1 MAKEIKQKIVL
12 DGEQEYNRAIK
23 EAQRNLK
30 TLRSELKAET
40 AELGRNATEQQKAEA
55 KAKSLQKQIAEQEKI
70 VKTLKEALAEVKEKY
85 GDNADEVA
93 KWEQKLNAARTTL
106 ADMKNGLDG
115 IGTGFQGMQANA
127 AQATVATKSVA
138 DALGSIG
145 AAGGNMSDA
154 IENIFTGM
162 IERVTDAAEQLWALI
177 SETAAKANNWT
188 DLGSYYGSSAQEMQ
202 MWANSIKAAGGDF
215 EKFINIVNQLTFN
228 KKPEEITELL
238 GISKENYQNDVQ
250 YVLAVMDSIEQKK
263 KELGQGWYDETMT
276 ALFSRRSK
284 EFNWFIS
291 NAHGHINEQTG
302 EWINGWRDN
311 PERFNGEAGG
321 IGMTDKELGTMNDLY
336 IKIQEIETKWDAI
349 KSKVAAGF
357 GQVSLDLLV
366 NVEGTLDGI
375 ADYMNATNDSE
386 KQAALDKIRANVEEF
401 FRKLGEVVRDCIHI
415 LHDVG
420 DSLSESDDPL
430 TSMIGDILVK
440 LSEGLQWM
448 VDHTEEVK
456 GAFEA
461 IFGLWLLGKLA
472 AAAGALG
479 SILLKIEAIKA
490 FKGISIAS
498 TAVEGAG
505 AAAGGTWAGAFAKA
519 AIKAVPWIAGVLTFF
534 ENAIT
539 PQGNDDL
546 YDAEGN
552 VTALGQSLGITGTQ
566 KENETAWKQ
575 SEQGKNSIWGG
586 KGDRIEAAGMVTRSQ
601 YNALNQ
607 LWENYSGLVKTNA
620 SQEEL
625 LKTAQKAFE
634 GEEEKLQGYLEK
646 ILELRDSGKR
656 PGELPLEWFGVPSGD
671 EIEEDV
677 DLDADKYSDQ
687 DRDQAV
693 QDWWDAWKNAS
704 NGDEPWTEEENAF
717 SWFQEVFG
725 DKAGEVFDRI
735 IQKLDEMDDQTKL
748 EDIPEDWWRTTG
760 NWNDTGDNITGSD
773 LRTFRGLP
781 ASMQSAVQRGAA
793 AGVAGIQVRLDGR
806 AVGEMVAPYVSTII
820 ARDIV

>member
-12 DGEQEYNRAIK
+12 EGEKEYNQAIK
-23 EAQRNLK
+23 EAQRNLR

-40 AELGRNATEQQKAEA
+40 AELGKNATEQQKAEA

-93 KWEQKLNAARTTL
+93 KWEQKLNTARATL

-145 AAGGNMSDA
+145 SAGGNMSDA

-162 IERVTDAAEQLWALI
+162 IDRVTDAAEQMWDMI

-188 DLGSYYGSSAQEMQ
+188 DIAGYWGTDAQTIQ
-202 MWANSIKAAGGDF
+202 QYARAVGASANSFDDLQSAVSKIVMGGKGKTIAELIGVSD
-215 EKFINIVNQLTFN
+215 VNYKN
-228 KKPEEITELL
+228 EWD
-238 GISKENYQNDVQ
+238 YAM
-250 YVLAVMDSIEQKK
+250 AVMDQLQKMSKSGQNMTPIYEQIFGERKSTK
-263 KELGQGWYDETMT
+263 VMDLVNDWETIQN
-276 ALFSRRSK
+276 LLP
-284 EFNWFIS
+284 
-291 NAHGHINEQTG
+291 Q
-302 EWINGWRDN
+302 
-311 PERFNGEAGG
+311 FNGNNSGY
-321 IGMTDKELGTMNDLY
+321 GMSDGALGTMNDLWVS
-336 IKIQEIETKWDAI
+336 INTIEQKWQAI
-349 KSKVAAGF
+349 KENIAAGF
-357 GQVSLDLLV
+357 GVASLDLLV

-375 ADYMNATNDSE
+375 ADYMNAKNDSE

-401 FRKLGEVVRDCIHI
+401 FTKLAEVIRSSLHI

-420 DSLSESDDPL
+420 ENLSGSDDPL
-430 TSMIGDILVK
+430 TSAIGNILVK
-440 LSEGLQWM
+440 LSESLQWM
-448 VDHTEEVK
+448 VDHSEEVK

-490 FKGISIAS
+490 FKGISVAS
-498 TAVEGAG
+498 GAVESAG
-505 AAAGGTWAGAFAKA
+505 AAAGGTWAGAFARGA
-519 AIKAVPWIAGVLTFF
+519 VKAVPWIAGLLTFF

-552 VTALGQSLGITGTQ
+552 PTELGQSLGITGTQ

-575 SEQGKNSIWGG
+575 SEEGKNSIWGG
-586 KGDRIEAAGMVTRSQ
+586 KGDRIEAAGMVTRGQ

-656 PGELPLEWFGVPSGD
+656 PGELPLEWFGVPSG
-671 EIEEDV
+671 EEEEESV
-677 DLDADKYSDQ
+677 DLDRDRYDDQ
-687 DRDQAV
+687 DREQAV

-725 DKAGEVFDRI
+725 DQAGEVFDRI
-735 IQKLDEMDDQTKL
+735 IQKLDEMEDQTKL
-748 EDIPEDWWRTTG
+748 EDIPDDWWRTTG

>member
-145 AAGGNMSDA
+145 SAGGNMSDA

-162 IERVTDAAEQLWALI
+162 IDRVMDAAEQMWDMI

-188 DLGSYYGSSAQEMQ
+188 DIAGYWGTDAQTIQ
-202 MWANSIKAAGGDF
+202 QYARAVGASANSFDDLQSAVSKIVMGGKGKTIAELIGVSD
-215 EKFINIVNQLTFN
+215 VNYKN
-228 KKPEEITELL
+228 EWD
-238 GISKENYQNDVQ
+238 YAM
-250 YVLAVMDSIEQKK
+250 AVMDQLQKMSKSGQNMTPIYEQIFGERKSTK
-263 KELGQGWYDETMT
+263 VMDLVNDWETIQD
-276 ALFSRRSK
+276 LLP
-284 EFNWFIS
+284 
-291 NAHGHINEQTG
+291 Q
-302 EWINGWRDN
+302 
-311 PERFNGEAGG
+311 FNGNNSGY
-321 IGMTDKELGTMNDLY
+321 GMSDGALGTMNDLWVS
-336 IKIQEIETKWDAI
+336 INTIEQKWLAI
-349 KSKVAAGF
+349 KENIAAGF
-357 GQVSLDLLV
+357 GVASLDLLV

-375 ADYMNATNDSE
+375 ADYMNAKNDSE

-401 FRKLGEVVRDCIHI
+401 FTKLAEVIRSCLHI
-415 LHDVG
+415 LRDVG
-420 DSLSESDDPL
+420 ENLSESDDPL
-430 TSMIGDILVK
+430 TSAIGSILVK
-440 LSEGLQWM
+440 LSESLQWM
-448 VDHTEEVK
+448 VDHSEEVK
-456 GAFEA
+456 LAFEA

-472 AAAGALG
+472 AVAGALG

-490 FKGISIAS
+490 FKGISVAS
-498 TAVEGAG
+498 SAVESAG

-519 AIKAVPWIAGVLTFF
+519 AIKAVPWIAGLLTFF

-552 VTALGQSLGITGTQ
+552 PTELGQSLGITGTQ

-575 SEQGKNSIWGG
+575 SEEGKNSIWGG
-586 KGDRIEAAGMVTRSQ
+586 KGDRIEAAGMVTRGQ

-656 PGELPLEWFGVPSGD
+656 PGELPLEWFGVPSG
-671 EIEEDV
+671 EELEEDV

-725 DKAGEVFDRI
+725 DQAGEVFDRI
-735 IQKLDEMDDQTKL
+735 IQKLDEMEDQTKL

-760 NWNDTGDNITGSD
+760 NWTDTGDNITGSD

-781 ASMQSAVQRGAA
+781 ASMMTAVQRGAA

>member
-145 AAGGNMSDA
+145 SAGGNMSDA

-162 IERVTDAAEQLWALI
+162 IDRVMDAAEQMWDMI

-188 DLGSYYGSSAQEMQ
+188 DIAGYWGTDAQTIQ
-202 MWANSIKAAGGDF
+202 QYARAVGASANSFDDLQSAVSKIVMGGKGKTIA
-215 EKFINIVNQLTFN
+215 ELIGVSNVNYKN
-228 KKPEEITELL
+228 EWD
-238 GISKENYQNDVQ
+238 YAM
-250 YVLAVMDSIEQKK
+250 AVMDQLQKMSKSGQNMTPIYEQIFGERKSTK
-263 KELGQGWYDETMT
+263 VMDLINDWETIQD
-276 ALFSRRSK
+276 LLP
-284 EFNWFIS
+284 
-291 NAHGHINEQTG
+291 Q
-302 EWINGWRDN
+302 
-311 PERFNGEAGG
+311 FNGNNSGY
-321 IGMTDKELGTMNDLY
+321 GMSDGALGTMNDLWVS
-336 IKIQEIETKWDAI
+336 INTIEQKWLAI
-349 KSKVAAGF
+349 KENIAAGF
-357 GQVSLDLLV
+357 GVASLDLLV

-375 ADYMNATNDSE
+375 ADYMNAKNDSE

-401 FRKLGEVVRDCIHI
+401 FTKLAEVIRSCLHI
-415 LHDVG
+415 LRDVG
-420 DSLSESDDPL
+420 ENLSESDDPL
-430 TSMIGDILVK
+430 TSAIGDILVK
-440 LSEGLQWM
+440 LADSLQWM
-448 VDHTEEVK
+448 VDHSEEVK
-456 GAFEA
+456 QAFEA

-490 FKGISIAS
+490 FKGISVAS
-498 TAVEGAG
+498 SAVESAG
-505 AAAGGTWAGAFAKA
+505 AEAGGTWAGAFAKA
-519 AIKAVPWIAGVLTFF
+519 AIKAVPWIAGLLTFF

-552 VTALGQSLGITGTQ
+552 PTELGQSLGITGTQ
-566 KENETAWKQ
+566 KKNETAWKQ
-575 SEQGKNSIWGG
+575 SEEGKNSIWGG
-586 KGDRIEAAGMVTRSQ
+586 KGDRIEAAGMVTRGQ

-656 PGELPLEWFGVPSGD
+656 PGELPLEWFGVPSG
-671 EIEEDV
+671 EELEEDV

-687 DRDQAV
+687 DREQAV

-704 NGDEPWTEEENAF
+704 NGDEPWTEEESAF

-725 DKAGEVFDRI
+725 DQAGEVFDRI
-735 IQKLDEMDDQTKL
+735 IQKLDELDDQTKL

-760 NWNDTGDNITGSD
+760 NWTDTGDNITGSD
-773 LRTFRGLP
+773 LRSFRGLP
-781 ASMQSAVQRGAA
+781 ASMLSAVQRGAA

-820 ARDIV
+820 ARDIG

>member
-1 MAKEIKQKIVL
+1 MASKEIKQKIVL
-12 DGEQEYNRAIK
+12 DGEKEYNQAIK

-40 AELGRNATEQQKAEA
+40 AELGKNATEQQKAEA
-55 KAKSLQKQIAEQEKI
+55 KAKSLQKQIQEQEKI
-70 VKTLKEALAEVKEKY
+70 VKALRAALDEVKEKY

-93 KWEQKLNAARTTL
+93 KWEQKLNNARTTL
-106 ADMKNGLDG
+106 ADMKNGLEG

-138 DALGSIG
+138 DALGAIG
-145 AAGGNMSDA
+145 SAGGSVSDA
-154 IENIFTGM
+154 IEGIFTSM
-162 IERVTDAAEQLWALI
+162 IDRVTDVAEQLWALI

-276 ALFSRRSK
+276 QLFSRRSK

-302 EWINGWRDN
+302 EWVSGWRDN
-311 PERFNGEAGG
+311 PQRFNGEEGG

-336 IKIQEIETKWDAI
+336 IKIAEIETKWDAI
-349 KSKVAAGF
+349 KSKFAAGF
-357 GQVSLDLLV
+357 GGVSLDLLV

-375 ADYMNATNDSE
+375 ADYMNAKDDSE
-386 KQAALDKIRANVEEF
+386 KQAALDKIRTNVEEF
-401 FRKLGEVVRDCIHI
+401 FKKLADVIRGCLHI
-415 LHDVG
+415 LRDVG
-420 DSLSESDDPL
+420 ENLSESDDPL
-430 TSMIGDILVK
+430 TSAIGSILVK
-440 LSEGLQWM
+440 LTEGLQWM
-448 VDHTEEVK
+448 VDNQDAVQ

-472 AAAGALG
+472 AAAGSLS
-479 SILLKIEAIKA
+479 SILMQIEAIKA
-490 FKGISIAS
+490 FKGISVAS
-498 TAVEGAG
+498 GAAEAAG
-505 AAAGGTWAGAFAKA
+505 AAAGSSWARSFAGA
-519 AIKAVPWIAGVLTFF
+519 AIKAVPWIAGILTFF

-546 YDAEGN
+546 WDEEGN
-552 VTALGQSLGITGTQ
+552 LTELGKQNGLTQ
-566 KENETAWKQ
+566 TEKETAAAWRK
-575 SEQGKNSIWGG
+575 SEEGKESIWGG
-586 KGDRIEAAGMVTRSQ
+586 KGDRIEAAGMVTRGQ

-634 GEEEKLQGYLEK
+634 GEEEKLQGYLEQIYK
-646 ILELRDSGKR
+646 LRNSGKR
-656 PGELPLEWFGVPSGD
+656 PGELPLEWFGVPSGP
-671 EIEEDV
+671 EIEEDI
-677 DLDADKYSDQ
+677 DLDD
-687 DRDQAV
+687 DRYDDNDRNQAV

-704 NGDEPWTEEENAF
+704 KGDEPWSEEESAF

-725 DKAGEVFDRI
+725 DQAGGVFDRI
-735 IQKLDEMDDQTKL
+735 IQKLDELDDQTKL

-760 NWNDTGDNITGSD
+760 NWNENNVTSED
-773 LRTFRGLP
+773 LRGFRGLP
-781 ASMQSAVQRGAA
+781 ASMATAVQRGAA

-806 AVGEMVAPYVSTII
+806 TVGEMVAPYVSTII

>member
-1 MAKEIKQKIVL
+1 VASKEIKQKIVL
-12 DGEQEYNRAIK
+12 DGEKEYNQAIK

-40 AELGRNATEQQKAEA
+40 AELGKNATEQQKAEA
-55 KAKSLQKQIAEQEKI
+55 KAKSLQKQIQEQEKI
-70 VKTLKEALAEVKEKY
+70 VKALRAALDEVKEKY

-93 KWEQKLNAARTTL
+93 KWEQKLNNARTTL
-106 ADMKNGLDG
+106 ADMKNGLEG

-138 DALGSIG
+138 DALGAIG
-145 AAGGNMSDA
+145 SAGGSVSDA
-154 IENIFTGM
+154 IEGIFTSM
-162 IERVTDAAEQLWALI
+162 IDRVTDAAEQLWALI

-202 MWANSIKAAGGDF
+202 MWSQSIKAAGGDF

-238 GISKENYQNDVQ
+238 GISKENYQNDVE

-263 KELGQGWYDETMT
+263 NQLGQGWYDETMT

-302 EWINGWRDN
+302 EWVNGWRDN
-311 PERFNGEAGG
+311 PQRFNGEEGG
-321 IGMTDKELGTMNDLY
+321 LGMTDKELGTMNDLY
-336 IKIQEIETKWDAI
+336 IKIAEIETKWDAI
-349 KSKVAAGF
+349 KSKFAAGF
-357 GQVSLDLLV
+357 GGVSLDLLV

-375 ADYMNATNDSE
+375 ADYMNAKDDSE
-386 KQAALDKIRANVEEF
+386 KQAALDKIRTNVEEF
-401 FRKLGEVVRDCIHI
+401 FTKLADVIRGCLHI
-415 LHDVG
+415 LRDVG
-420 DSLSESDDPL
+420 ENLSESDDPL
-430 TSMIGDILVK
+430 TSAIGSILVK
-440 LSEGLQWM
+440 LTEGLQWM
-448 VDHTEEVK
+448 VDNQDAVQ

-472 AAAGALG
+472 AAAGSLS
-479 SILLKIEAIKA
+479 SILMQIEAIKA
-490 FKGISIAS
+490 FRGVTIAS
-498 TAVEGAG
+498 GAVEAAG
-505 AAAGGTWAGAFAKA
+505 ASAGSSWARSFAGA
-519 AIKAVPWIAGVLTFF
+519 AIKAVPWIAGLLTFF

-546 YDAEGN
+546 WDEEGN
-552 VTALGQSLGITGTQ
+552 LTELGKQNGLTQ
-566 KENETAWKQ
+566 TEKETAAAWRE
-575 SEQGKNSIWGG
+575 SEEGKNSIWGG
-586 KGDRIEAAGMVTRSQ
+586 KGDRIEAAGMVTRGQ

-656 PGELPLEWFGVPSGD
+656 PGELPLEWFGVPSGP
-671 EIEEDV
+671 EIEEDI
-677 DLDADKYSDQ
+677 DLDDNRYDDN
-687 DRDQAV
+687 DRNQAV

-704 NGDEPWTEEENAF
+704 KGDEPWSEEESAF
-717 SWFQEVFG
+717 GWFQEVFG
-725 DKAGEVFDRI
+725 DQAGGVFDRI
-735 IQKLDEMDDQTKL
+735 IQKLDELDDQTKL

-760 NWNDTGDNITGSD
+760 NWNENNVTSED
-773 LRTFRGLP
+773 LRGFRGLP
-781 ASMQSAVQRGAA
+781 ASMASAVQKGAA
-793 AGVAGIQVRLDGR
+793 AGVAGIRVQLDGR
-806 AVGEMVAPYVSTII
+806 TVGELVAPYVSTMI
-820 ARDIV
+820 ARDIG

>member
-145 AAGGNMSDA
+145 SAGGNMSDA

-162 IERVTDAAEQLWALI
+162 IDRVMDAAELMWDMI

-188 DLGSYYGSSAQEMQ
+188 DIAGYWGTDAQTIQ
-202 MWANSIKAAGGDF
+202 QYARAVGASANSFDDLQSAVSKIVMGGKGKTIAELIGVSD
-215 EKFINIVNQLTFN
+215 VNYKN
-228 KKPEEITELL
+228 EWD
-238 GISKENYQNDVQ
+238 YAM
-250 YVLAVMDSIEQKK
+250 AVMDQLQKMSKSGQNMTPIYEQIFGERKSTK
-263 KELGQGWYDETMT
+263 VMDLINDWETIQD
-276 ALFSRRSK
+276 LLP
-284 EFNWFIS
+284 
-291 NAHGHINEQTG
+291 Q
-302 EWINGWRDN
+302 
-311 PERFNGEAGG
+311 FNGNNSGY
-321 IGMTDKELGTMNDLY
+321 GMSDGALGTMNDLWVS
-336 IKIQEIETKWDAI
+336 INTIEQKWLAI
-349 KSKVAAGF
+349 KENIAAGF
-357 GQVSLDLLV
+357 GVASLDLLV

-375 ADYMNATNDSE
+375 ADYMNAKNDSE

-401 FRKLGEVVRDCIHI
+401 FTKLADVIRSCLHI

-420 DSLSESDDPL
+420 ESMSESDDPL
-430 TSMIGDILVK
+430 TSAIGDILVK
-440 LSEGLQWM
+440 LSESLQWM
-448 VDHTEEVK
+448 VDHSEEVK

-498 TAVEGAG
+498 SAVESAG

-519 AIKAVPWIAGVLTFF
+519 AIKAVPWIAGLLTFF

-552 VTALGQSLGITGTQ
+552 PTELGQSLGITATQ

-586 KGDRIEAAGMVTRSQ
+586 KGDRIEAAGMVTRGQ

-656 PGELPLEWFGVPSGD
+656 PGELPLEWFGVPSG
-671 EIEEDV
+671 EELEEDV

-687 DRDQAV
+687 DREQAV

-725 DKAGEVFDRI
+725 DQAGEVFDRI
-735 IQKLDEMDDQTKL
+735 IQKLDEMEDQTKL
-748 EDIPEDWWRTTG
+748 EDIPDDWWRTTG